1 MQIYKTKIPLI
12 LFIKKYNLLF
22 TVINNL
28 YVRHSLRDL
37 IRIPKQ
43 TMLIYCFNLLL
54 VALYKSVHMY
64 AQLFELFRTCAR
76 SHMNPASYSIS
87 SS

>member
-37 IRIPKQ
+37 VRIPKQ

-54 VALYKSVHMY
+54 VACICLYICMHNYLKYS
-64 AQLFELFRTCAR
+64 ELVQGRT
-76 SHMNPASYSIS
+76 
-87 SS
+87 